1 LLTKFKLFQRPLAWL
16 NKLAYSRGVNRAGTA
31 LPAHDVRCIQC
42 DLLQK
47 LDELHAGQEASCAR
61 CGHHLC
67 SIPLHPF
74 DTPMAYA
81 LTALILLA
89 LSCAFPLLNL
99 HIAGVASEM
108 TFYSSAKAL
117 IDADFGVVAN
127 VLLSCVLLAPA
138 VFLCAVIYLAVALKC
153 AIRFPGMRSVLRLA
167 LRLEPWMMADVFV
180 MGILVSMIKLASLAQ
195 IGLGWS
201 FWAMLLFA
209 MALTKTVTVFDV
221 HWFAFQLD
229 HLEGLPAQ
237 QLRENGAKACSTCGF
252 FNPHHAKQCDRCHAK
267 IHARQPHSLAMTWA
281 LLLTAVLLYI
291 PANLYPIM
299 ITESLGDSMPST
311 ILEGVLLLWN
321 MGSYPVAMII
331 FIASVA
337 VPLVKFI
344 SIALLC
350 LAAQSKPGKSA
361 LHYTR
366 LYRMTELIGRWSMVD
381 VFVVVILVALIHM
394 GKLMSV
400 FPGVAAVSFAGVVV
414 FTMLA
419 ALSFDVRL
427 IWDAHSADENKRNT
441 APTGTQNEQ
450 DDPDGK

>member
-1 LLTKFKLFQRPLAWL
+1 MRATSFKCSYWVNLLTKFKLFHRLPAWL
-16 NKLAYSRGVNRAGTA
+16 NKRVYSQRGGPCTA
-31 LPAHDVRCIQC
+31 LPAHDIRCAQC
-42 DLLQK
+42 DLLQR
-47 LDELHAGQEASCAR
+47 LDELHAGQQAACAR
-61 CGHHLC
+61 CGHPVC
-67 SIPLHPF
+67 SVPLHPF
-74 DTPMAYA
+74 DTPLAYA

-99 HIAGVASEM
+99 HIAGVVSEM
-108 TFYSSAKAL
+108 TFLSSAKAL

-138 VFLCAVIYLAVALKC
+138 VFLCAVIYLSMALKC
-153 AIRFPGMRSVLRLA
+153 STRFPGMRSVLRLA
-167 LRLEPWMMADVFV
+167 IRLEPWMMADVFV
-180 MGILVSMIKLASLAQ
+180 MGILVSLIKLASLAQ

-209 MALTKTVTVFDV
+209 IALTKTVTVFDV
-221 HWFAFQLD
+221 HWFGFQLD
-229 HLEGLPAQ
+229 HLDGLPAQ
-237 QLRENGAKACSTCGF
+237 QLRENGAKACPTCGF
-252 FNPHHAKQCDRCHAK
+252 FNAHDAQQCDRCHAK
-267 IHARQPHSLAMTWA
+267 MHARQPHSLAMTWA

-299 ITESLGDSMPST
+299 ITESLGESMPST
-311 ILEGVLLLWN
+311 ILEGVLLLWS

-361 LHYTR
+361 LHYTW

-400 FPGVAAVSFAGVVV
+400 FPGVAAISFAGVVV

-427 IWDAHSADENKRNT
+427 IWDAHPADENN
-441 APTGTQNEQ
+441 
-450 DDPDGK
+450 

>member
-1 LLTKFKLFQRPLAWL
+1 LFKKFKSIRGPLAWL
-16 NKLAYSRGVNRAGTA
+16 NTFAYSRSVDRQQSA
-31 LPAHDVRCIQC
+31 LPAHDVRCAQC

-47 LDELHAGQEASCAR
+47 LDELHAGQEASCVR

-67 SIPLHPF
+67 SVPHHPF

-81 LTALILLA
+81 LTALILLL

-99 HIAGVASEM
+99 HIAGVESEM
-108 TFYSSAKAL
+108 TFLSSAKAL
-117 IDADFGVVAN
+117 IEADFGIVAN
-127 VLLSCVLLAPA
+127 VLLSCVLLTPA
-138 VFLCAVIYLAVALKC
+138 IFLCAVIYLAMALKC
-153 AIRFPGMRSVLRLA
+153 SIRLPGMRSVLRLA
-167 LRLEPWMMADVFV
+167 IRLEPWMMADVFV
-180 MGILVSMIKLASLAQ
+180 IGILVSLIKLTSLAQ
-195 IGLGWS
+195 IGLGLS
-201 FWAMLLFA
+201 FWAMLLFSI
-209 MALTKTVTVFDV
+209 ALTKTVTVFDV
-221 HWFAFQLD
+221 HWFGFQLD

-237 QLRENGAKACSTCGF
+237 QLRENGAKACSVCGF
-252 FNPHHAKQCDRCHAK
+252 FNARDAQKCERCHAK
-267 IHARQPHSLAMTWA
+267 IYSRQPHSVAMTWA
-281 LLLTAVLLYI
+281 LLLTAVVLYV

-321 MGSYPVAMII
+321 MGSYPVAIII
-331 FIASVA
+331 FVASVA

-350 LAAQSKPGKSA
+350 IAAQSKPGKSA
-361 LHYTR
+361 LHYTW

-427 IWDAHSADENKRNT
+427 IWDAHSSNENK
-441 APTGTQNEQ
+441 
-450 DDPDGK
+450 